1 MVSAGYYF
9 MPHVTNYIISHL
21 TVSIYTDCN
30 VDVGIC
36 LLSSV
41 CGKFRRINKSVE
53 FALTTDCTVYFTT
66 QDWLQVHV
74 YVFA

>member
-1 MVSAGYYF
+1 MVSAGFYF
-9 MPHVTNYIISHL
+9 MPVLPVISHL
-21 TVSIYTDCN
+21 TVSIYPDCN

-41 CGKFRRINKSVE
+41 CGKFGRKTKSVE
-53 FALTTDCTVYFTT
+53 AALTTDCTVYFTT

>member
-1 MVSAGYYF
+1 
-9 MPHVTNYIISHL
+9 MPHVTSDIISHL

-30 VDVGIC
+30 VDVGVC

-41 CGKFRRINKSVE
+41 CGKVGRKNKSAE
-53 FALTTDCTVYFTT
+53 FALTADCTVYFTT
-66 QDWLQVHV
+66 QEWLQVHV